1 MDEDPLV
8 LGAFYRAEE
17 SCDNGRTALGGT
29 YTFMRSTVQHSTEQ
43 PAMIMYS
50 AVQSLRHMTYDI

>member
-29 YTFMRSTVQHSTEQ
+29 YTFMRCAAQYRTEQYRTEQ
-43 PAMIMYS
+43 PAMMTIIMCG
-50 AVQSLRHMTYDI
+50 AVL